1 MTHQIQRALPSPGMT
16 VHQMRLA
23 GKAAAVTGAASGI
36 GQATAIRLATEG
48 AVVACLDVAA
58 EGAEKTAAAI
68 AEAGG
73 TASAWGCDV
82 SDEASVGAAMAGVL
96 GDLGRLDVLCN
107 IAGIGKFAHSHEAPL
122 SEWDRIIAVN
132 LTGTFLMCRAALPA
146 LLDSRGA
153 IVNTASTA
161 GLIGQPYSAAYC
173 ASKGGVVQLT
183 KALAYEYIERGV
195 RVNAVAP
202 GGVDTPLMGA
212 FGFPEGSSKKLFY
225 KIQTPMGFCQPE
237 EVAGVFAFL
246 ASDEA
251 RYMTG
256 SIVTI
261 DGGMT
266 S

>member
-1 MTHQIQRALPSPGMT
+1 MT
-16 VHQMRLA
+16 VNQMRLE
-23 GKAAAVTGAASGI
+23 GKSATITGAASGI
-36 GQATAIRLATEG
+36 GHATAHRLAAEG
-48 AVVACLDVAA
+48 ARVACLDVAA
-58 EGAEKTAAAI
+58 EGAEKTAGEI

-73 TASAWGCDV
+73 SAFAVGCDV
-82 SDEASVGAAMAGVL
+82 SSESSVAAAVSGLL
-96 GDLGRLDVLCN
+96 GELGGLDVLCN
-107 IAGIGKFAHSHEAPL
+107 IAGIGKFAHTHEVPVT
-122 SEWDRIIAVN
+122 EWDRIIAVN
-132 LTGTFLMCRAALPA
+132 LTGTFLMCSAAVPA
-146 LLDSRGA
+146 LLESRRDDCRYH
-153 IVNTASTA
+153 VEKTA

-195 RVNAVAP
+195 NVNAVAP

-256 SIVTI
+256 AIVTI

>member
-1 MTHQIQRALPSPGMT
+1 MT
-16 VHQMRLA
+16 VQQKRLT
-23 GKAAAVTGAASGI
+23 GKSAVVTGAASGI
-36 GQATAIRLATEG
+36 GRATALRLADEG
-48 AVVACLDVAA
+48 ARVGCLDVAT
-58 EGAEKTAAAI
+58 EGAEKTAAEI

-73 TASAWGCDV
+73 TALAVAVDV
-82 SDEASVGAAMAGVL
+82 SSESSVAAAVDGVIAEF
-96 GDLGRLDVLCN
+96 GGLDVLCN
-107 IAGIGKFAHSHEAPL
+107 IAGIGNFAHTTEVPL
-122 SEWDRIIAVN
+122 TDWERIIGVN

-146 LLDSRGA
+146 LLESRGT
-153 IVNTASTA
+153 IINTASTA

-173 ASKGGVVQLT
+173 ASKGGVIQLT

-202 GGVDTPLMGA
+202 GGVDTPLMHS

-246 ASDEA
+246 ASDES

-256 SIVTI
+256 TIIPI

>member
-1 MTHQIQRALPSPGMT
+1 MG
-16 VHQMRLA
+16 RLS
-23 GKAAAVTGAASGI
+23 GKVAVVTGAASGI
-36 GQATAIRLATEG
+36 GQATALRLASEG
-48 AVVACLDVAA
+48 ASVACLDLAGDAA
-58 EGAEKTAAAI
+58 GKTAADI
-68 AEAGG
+68 EEAGG
-73 TASAWGCDV
+73 SARAYRVDIA
-82 SDEASVGAAMAGVL
+82 DEASVAGTVSAVL
-96 GDLGRLDVLCN
+96 ADLGRLDVLCN
-107 IAGIGKFAHSHEAPL
+107 IAGIGNFAHSHEVPIA
-122 SEWDRIIAVN
+122 EWDRILGVN

-146 LLDSRGA
+146 LLESRGT
-153 IVNTASTA
+153 IINTASTA

-173 ASKGGVVQLT
+173 ASKGGVIMLT

-202 GGVDTPLMGA
+202 GGVETPLMSS

-225 KIQTPMGFCQPE
+225 KIQTPMGFCRPE

-246 ASDEA
+246 ASDES

>member
-1 MTHQIQRALPSPGMT
+1 MG
-16 VHQMRLA
+16 RLT
-23 GKAAAVTGAASGI
+23 GKMAVVTGAASGI
-36 GQATAIRLATEG
+36 GHATALRLAAEG
-48 AVVACLDVAA
+48 AAVACLDLAA
-58 EGAEKTAAAI
+58 DGAEKTAAEV

-73 TASAWGCDV
+73 RAHAWACDV
-82 SDEASVGAAMAGVL
+82 SSEASVAEAVSGAL
-96 GDLGRLDVLCN
+96 GDMGRIDVLCN
-107 IAGIGKFAHSHEAPL
+107 IAGIGKFAHTTEVPVA
-122 SEWDRIIAVN
+122 EFERIVAVN

-146 LLDSRGA
+146 LLESKGA

-173 ASKGGVVQLT
+173 ASKGGVVMLT

-202 GGVDTPLMGA
+202 GGVDTPLMGS

-246 ASDEA
+246 SSDEA